1 MSVKKKQQQKNTF
14 IAKTTPIF
22 CIINLLGFKFDKLKN
37 VYLNV
42 HTHSVFQKC
51 VDFHSFAGYFDGVGV
66 QEVAPLWLC
75 TFIIGFH
82 CCISFF
88 HYPNVSWQLC
98 LYKSKFKNQRTESE
112 GVCKACGNSNNYI
125 TSQFVLHRLKQLE
138 VFIMSYIITQSC
150 KFIPALIKTY
160 LTCINLQNYT

>member
-1 MSVKKKQQQKNTF
+1 MSVKKKQKTKKHLYCKNNSNFLYNKSTVV
-14 IAKTTPIF
+14 
-22 CIINLLGFKFDKLKN
+22 KFDKLKN
-37 VYLNV
+37 IYLNV
-42 HTHSVFQKC
+42 HTHSIFQKC

-138 VFIMSYIITQSC
+138 VFIMSYMV
-150 KFIPALIKTY
+150 K
-160 LTCINLQNYT
+160 

>member
-1 MSVKKKQQQKNTF
+1 MSVKKKKHLYCKNNSNILYNKSTWV
-14 IAKTTPIF
+14 
-22 CIINLLGFKFDKLKN
+22 KFDKLKSI
-37 VYLNV
+37 YLNV

-138 VFIMSYIITQSC
+138 VFIMSYMV
-150 KFIPALIKTY
+150 K
-160 LTCINLQNYT
+160 

>member
-1 MSVKKKQQQKNTF
+1 MSVKKKTTTKKHLYCKNNSNFLYNKSTGV
-14 IAKTTPIF
+14 K
-22 CIINLLGFKFDKLKN
+22 CDKLKN
-37 VYLNV
+37 VYLIV

-75 TFIIGFH
+75 TFIISFH

-88 HYPNVSWQLC
+88 HYPNVSRQLC

-138 VFIMSYIITQSC
+138 VFIMSYMV
-150 KFIPALIKTY
+150 K
-160 LTCINLQNYT
+160 

>member
-1 MSVKKKQQQKNTF
+1 MSVKKTTTKKHLYCKNNSNFLYNKSTEV
-14 IAKTTPIF
+14 
-22 CIINLLGFKFDKLKN
+22 KFDKLKN
-37 VYLNV
+37 IYLNV

-51 VDFHSFAGYFDGVGV
+51 VDFHSFAGYFDGVGI

-75 TFIIGFH
+75 TFIISFH

-88 HYPNVSWQLC
+88 HYPNVSGQLC

-138 VFIMSYIITQSC
+138 VFIMSYMV
-150 KFIPALIKTY
+150 K
-160 LTCINLQNYT
+160 

>member
-1 MSVKKKQQQKNTF
+1 MSVKKTTTKKHLYCKNNSNFLYNKST
-14 IAKTTPIF
+14 
-22 CIINLLGFKFDKLKN
+22 GVKFDKLKN

-75 TFIIGFH
+75 TFIISFH

-88 HYPNVSWQLC
+88 HYPNMSRQLC

-125 TSQFVLHRLKQLE
+125 TSQFVLHGLKQLE
-138 VFIMSYIITQSC
+138 VFIMSYMV
-150 KFIPALIKTY
+150 K
-160 LTCINLQNYT
+160 

>member
-1 MSVKKKQQQKNTF
+1 MKSQLYVKGQAYVCKKRNKNKKTPLLQKNNSNFLYNKSTVV
-14 IAKTTPIF
+14 
-22 CIINLLGFKFDKLKN
+22 KFDKLKN
-37 VYLNV
+37 IYLNV
-42 HTHSVFQKC
+42 HTHSIFQKC

-88 HYPNVSWQLC
+88 NYPNVSRQLC

-112 GVCKACGNSNNYI
+112 GDCKACGNSNNYI

-138 VFIMSYIITQSC
+138 VFIMSYMV
-150 KFIPALIKTY
+150 K
-160 LTCINLQNYT
+160 

>member
-1 MSVKKKQQQKNTF
+1 MSVKKKTKTKKHLYCKNNSNFLYNKSTVV
-14 IAKTTPIF
+14 
-22 CIINLLGFKFDKLKN
+22 KFDKLKN
-37 VYLNV
+37 IYLNV
-42 HTHSVFQKC
+42 HTHSIFQKC

-138 VFIMSYIITQSC
+138 VFIMSYMV
-150 KFIPALIKTY
+150 K
-160 LTCINLQNYT
+160 

>member
-1 MSVKKKQQQKNTF
+1 MSVKKKTTKKHLYCKNNSNILYNKSTWV
-14 IAKTTPIF
+14 
-22 CIINLLGFKFDKLKN
+22 KFDKLKSI
-37 VYLNV
+37 YLNV

-75 TFIIGFH
+75 TFIISFH

-88 HYPNVSWQLC
+88 YYPNVSRQLC

-138 VFIMSYIITQSC
+138 VFIMSYMV
-150 KFIPALIKTY
+150 K
-160 LTCINLQNYT
+160 